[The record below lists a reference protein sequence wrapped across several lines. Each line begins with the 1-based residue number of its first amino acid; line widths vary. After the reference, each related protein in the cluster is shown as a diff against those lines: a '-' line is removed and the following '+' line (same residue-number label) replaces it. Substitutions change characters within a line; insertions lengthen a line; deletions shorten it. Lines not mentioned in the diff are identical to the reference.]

1 MHDRIEPMHRTV
13 FAVDVEASTLRTDLE
28 RLALRRAMYAA
39 LEKALRSAGVPWA
52 QSESIDRGDGL

>member
-1 MHDRIEPMHRTV
+1 MHRTV